1 MVTLTLDAPGKNAL
15 GLALMESVI
24 ARLQEAA
31 GEPVLVT
38 GAGDA
43 FSAGL
48 NLKEVA
54 ALDRHAGERF
64 LGVLEDMVEA
74 LFTYP
79 GPMVAAVNG
88 HAIAGGCVVALTADY
103 RVLASA
109 PQVRIGLN
117 EVALGLEYPPKVFAL
132 VRHRVPPRGLERVV
146 LEAGLYDPATALQLG
161 LVDELA
167 ADPVA
172 VATARLA
179 TLATHPRR
187 AYVETKRTLR
197 AGVLD
202 VSDARRRWFL
212 EELVPAWV
220 TPEVKARV
228 SDALRKR

>member
-1 MVTLTLDAPGKNAL
+1 MFALTLDAPGKNAL

-24 ARLQEAA
+24 ARLRDAA

-54 ALDRHAGERF
+54 ALDRRAGGRF

-74 LFTYP
+74 LFAYP

-88 HAIAGGCVVALTADY
+88 HAIAGGCVVALAADY

-202 VSDARRRWFL
+202 VSEARRRWFL

-228 SDALRKR
+228 ADALRKR

>member
-1 MVTLTLDAPGKNAL
+1 MFTLTLDAPGKNAL

-24 ARLQEAA
+24 ARLRDAA

-54 ALDRHAGERF
+54 ALDRHAGGCF

-88 HAIAGGCVVALTADY
+88 HAIAGGCVVALAADY

-132 VRHRVPPRGLERVV
+132 VRYRIPPRGLERVV

-202 VSDARRRWFL
+202 VSEARRRWFL

-228 SDALRKR
+228 AEALRKR

>member
-24 ARLQEAA
+24 ARLRDAA

-88 HAIAGGCVVALTADY
+88 HAIAGGCVVALAADY

-202 VSDARRRWFL
+202 VSEARRRWFL

-228 SDALRKR
+228 ADALRKR

>member
-1 MVTLTLDAPGKNAL
+1 MFTLTLDAPGKNAL

-24 ARLQEAA
+24 ARLRDAA

-54 ALDRHAGERF
+54 ALDRRAGGRF

-74 LFTYP
+74 LFAYP

-88 HAIAGGCVVALTADY
+88 HAIAGGCVVALAADY

-132 VRHRVPPRGLERVV
+132 VRYRIPPRGLERVV

-202 VSDARRRWFL
+202 VSEARRRWFL

-228 SDALRKR
+228 ADALRKR

>member
-1 MVTLTLDAPGKNAL
+1 MATLTLDAPGKNAL

-24 ARLQEAA
+24 ARLREAA

-54 ALDRHAGERF
+54 ALDRHAGGRF

-88 HAIAGGCVVALTADY
+88 HAIAGGCVVALAADY

-202 VSDARRRWFL
+202 VSEARRRWFL

-228 SDALRKR
+228 SDVLRKR

>member
-1 MVTLTLDAPGKNAL
+1 MFTLTLDAPRQNAL

-24 ARLQEAA
+24 ARLRDAA

-54 ALDRHAGERF
+54 ALDRRAGGRF

-74 LFTYP
+74 LFAYP

-88 HAIAGGCVVALTADY
+88 HAIAGGCVVALAADY

-132 VRHRVPPRGLERVV
+132 VRYRIPPRGLERVV

-202 VSDARRRWFL
+202 VSEARRRWFL

-228 SDALRKR
+228 AEALRKR

>member
-1 MVTLTLDAPGKNAL
+1 
-15 GLALMESVI
+15 MESVI
-24 ARLQEAA
+24 ARLRDAA

-88 HAIAGGCVVALTADY
+88 HAIAGGCVVALAAEH

-109 PQVRIGLN
+109 PQIRIGMN
-117 EVALGLEYPPKVFAL
+117 EVALGLEYPPK
-132 VRHRVPPRGLERVV
+132 
-146 LEAGLYDPATALQLG
+146 D
-161 LVDELA
+161 DEGQGSGHVSYGFVQFL
-167 ADPVA
+167 
-172 VATARLA
+172 L
-179 TLATHPRR
+179 LTHH
-187 AYVETKRTLR
+187 
-197 AGVLD
+197 
-202 VSDARRRWFL
+202 
-212 EELVPAWV
+212 
-220 TPEVKARV
+220 
-228 SDALRKR
+228 